1 MLTGHKMEKT
11 GKHVGRGE
19 GRLLLISCLC
29 TETCFIKTLQPAVSL
44 IFTDKPQGHKGRRR
58 RAIFFYFCF
67 YYSSLIANLGRAQ
80 QAVKVALHLFLLA
93 PHIKLHNSAI
103 RSSATCMDGYVYFYK
118 CRSVWASIH
127 SCGTVMDECFGV
139 LFFFGETDPP
149 WNKVLFQ
156 SAVVCCPYPQFRT
169 LRSK

>member
-19 GRLLLISCLC
+19 GRLLLISYLC

-44 IFTDKPQGHKGRRR
+44 IFTDKPQGHKGRKRG
-58 RAIFFYFCF
+58 AIFFYFCF
-67 YYSSLIANLGRAQ
+67 YYSSLITNLGRAQ
-80 QAVKVALHLFLLA
+80 QAVKAALHLFLLA
-93 PHIKLHNSAI
+93 PYIKVHNSTV
-103 RSSATCMDGYVYFYK
+103 RRSATCLVNIY
-118 CRSVWASIH
+118 
-127 SCGTVMDECFGV
+127 SCGIVMGEC
-139 LFFFGETDPP
+139 LFLGFFGETDLS

-156 SAVVCCPYPQFRT
+156 SAAVCCPYAQFRT